1 MSLARKLYELQQIEQ
16 EIQKQQKILSEINL
30 RLSEN
35 TPLLQA
41 RKEFS
46 TLKSHMDQKE
56 KQQRDLEW
64 QIDDLENNVKLISSK
79 LYGGTIKNP
88 KELVSLEKEIEI
100 LRSRIKQ
107 AEEELL
113 EVMTEIEKMRHE
125 MNTSQEQL
133 KQLEIKWQ
141 AEHKILTEKQAE
153 IEVQLAQLEQRRN
166 NMAAQID
173 PQSLETYRNL
183 KLRKGQAVAKVEQ
196 GKCQGCHI
204 TLPVSEWHKV
214 RTGNLAYCSSCGR
227 ILFLG

>member
-1 MSLARKLYELQQIEQ
+1 MSLAKKLYELQQIEQ
-16 EIQKQQKILSEINL
+16 EIQQQQGILTEINF

-35 TPLLQA
+35 TLLLQA
-41 RKEFS
+41 REELS
-46 TLKSHMDQKE
+46 RLKSHLDQKE

-64 QIDDLENNVKLISSK
+64 QIDDLENNLKLLNTK

-88 KELVSLEKEIEI
+88 KELVNLEKEIEI
-100 LRSRIKQ
+100 FRSRIKQ
-107 AEEELL
+107 AEEDLL
-113 EVMTEIEKMRHE
+113 EVMAEIEKMRHK

-133 KQLEIKWQ
+133 KKIETEWQ
-141 AEHKILTEKQAE
+141 AECKILSEKRAE
-153 IEVQLAQLEQRRN
+153 VEVQLAELEQKRN
-166 NMAAQID
+166 DMVSRID

-183 KLRKGQAVAKVEQ
+183 ILRKGQAVVKVEQ

-214 RTGNLAYCSSCGR
+214 RAGNLAHCSSCGR